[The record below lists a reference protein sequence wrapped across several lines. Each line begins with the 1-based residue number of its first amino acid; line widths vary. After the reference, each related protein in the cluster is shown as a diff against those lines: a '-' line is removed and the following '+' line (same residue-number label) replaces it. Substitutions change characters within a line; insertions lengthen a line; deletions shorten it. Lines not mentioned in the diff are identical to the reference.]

1 MLPKIDLPTYE
12 LMLPVTKAVI
22 LYRPFLVKEEK
33 LLLMAAQGK
42 DPKEITRSIMQIV
55 NNCIVDS
62 GKVKIEELASFEID
76 YLFLHM
82 RGKSIGGTILQEFT
96 CNNVVAGT
104 KCGHVWEVSLSVDD
118 AKLSNEPKGNTIK
131 LSDKFSLKMKLPA
144 FKTYDT
150 EKENYEYEV
159 LVDCIDCLYDDKDV
173 YKFKDQT
180 MEESIDFIEGLTK
193 EQFNLIQE
201 YYDSIPEIVIEKQF
215 KCPRCSFEHKMR
227 LDDPLDF
234 F

>member
-42 DPKEITRSIMQIV
+42 DPKEITRSIMQVV
-55 NNCIVDS
+55 NNCIIDS

-82 RGKSIGGTILQEFT
+82 RGKSIGGTIKQEFA
-96 CNNVVAGT
+96 CNNNVEGK
-104 KCGHVWEVSLSVDD
+104 KCGYITEVDISVND
-118 AKLSNEPKGNTIK
+118 ALLTDAPKSDVIK
-131 LSDKFSLKMKLPA
+131 LSDKLSLKMKYPK

-150 EKENYEYEV
+150 EKEGYEYDI
-159 LVDCIDCLYDDKDV
+159 LIDCMDYVFDNDKV
-173 YKFKDQT
+173 YKFKEQT
-180 MEESIDFIEGLTK
+180 RDECIEFIEGLTK
-193 EQFNLIQE
+193 DKFMEIQAF
-201 YYDSIPEIVIEKQF
+201 YDSIPELIIKKPF
-215 KCPRCSFEHKMR
+215 TCSKCGFQHVLE
-227 LDDPLDF
+227 LVDPLDF

>member
-12 LMLPVTKAVI
+12 LTLPATKAII

-42 DPKEITRSIMQIV
+42 DSREISRAILQVV

-62 GKVKIEELASFEID
+62 GKVKIDELASFEID

-96 CNNVVAGT
+96 CNNIVNES
-104 KCGHVWEVSLSVDD
+104 KCGHVWEVSINVED
-118 AKLSNEPKGNTIK
+118 AKLSNEPRGNTIK
-131 LSDKFSLKMKLPA
+131 LNDKFSLKMKLPT

-159 LVDCIDCLYDDKDV
+159 LIDCIDCLYDNETV

-180 MEESIDFIEGLTK
+180 MEENINFIEGLTK
-193 EQFNLIQE
+193 EQFKLIQD
-201 YYDSIPEIVIEKQF
+201 YYDSIPEIVIDKQF
-215 KCPRCSFEHKMR
+215 KCPKCGFEHKMR